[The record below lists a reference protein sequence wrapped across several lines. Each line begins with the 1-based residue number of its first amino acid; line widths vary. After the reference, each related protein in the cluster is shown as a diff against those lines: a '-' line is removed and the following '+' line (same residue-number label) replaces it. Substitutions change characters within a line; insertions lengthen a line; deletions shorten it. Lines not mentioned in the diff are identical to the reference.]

1 MASTAAPDLAT
12 HSDELPTTYL
22 AELAASANELA
33 TVTDELTTSAN
44 ELAPWLTPILERDAF
59 PSNHRTRKEGFQEP
73 NSAGNNNR
81 LASISGIAR
90 EADEDYGV
98 EYPNSRSDI
107 GQPLTPGHQ

>member
-44 ELAPWLTPILERDAF
+44 
-59 PSNHRTRKEGFQEP
+59 SNSRKGCIPVQSPNPEEDFQEP